1 MASRD
6 LTNFFIRSRS
16 LFHRPKASFAGGGGE
31 GGGQDLLGSS
41 ADASV
46 DFSSLSLSG
55 ASPVYV
61 ETVNELQTDLGSITT
76 RRECRPCCGRLG
88 APAAPLSTP
97 LYTSPPPLPLPRA
110 RLPLPCQSRA

>member
-76 RRECRPCCGRLG
+76 RRECRRCCCLLVQL
-88 APAAPLSTP
+88 APSRPASHHPAPLS
-97 LYTSPPPLPLPRA
+97 PPPALA
-110 RLPLPCQSRA
+110 AQSRA